1 MIDNHELLKT
11 YRLLTAQNTIKPN
24 REFEK
29 LLQIHPVRSRSGI
42 AIITLLTMPSGCPG
56 RCTYCPTEVRMPK
69 SYVASEPAAARA
81 LALQFDPYLQV
92 ENRIRILEK
101 NAHAADKIELI
112 IKGGTW
118 SAYPKDYREWFI
130 KECFR
135 AMNEHST
142 DSVPEIIN
150 TNPQSKYNR
159 FWGEERAQWSC
170 QQLFDEEQK
179 NETAAHR
186 CIGLTIETR
195 PDWVTLKEI
204 AHLRSLGCTRVEL
217 GLQTTDE
224 EILKNIKRGHTAE
237 QTALATKLLKD
248 AGFKV
253 DHHLMPGLPGA
264 TVESDFEMAREV
276 FTSPRFC
283 PDTAKI
289 YPCVIL
295 PSAELY
301 EWYRQGHFTPY
312 DSNTLVPLLAKIKSI
327 VPPTVRLARIIR
339 DFPSPEIAGGNAI
352 TNLRQTV
359 QEYMRAHGMRCR
371 CLRCREV
378 GHIDESGIKNQESGI
393 EYKCRQYEASD
404 GMEYFLSYE
413 SPDESVLYA
422 FLRLRLPSRNSEDIY
437 RLFPELC
444 GAALIREL
452 HTYGTLVS
460 INRHDKDASQH
471 KGLGKQ
477 LLQKAEC
484 IAAENG
490 YARCAV
496 ISGIGVREYYR
507 KQGYELEDTY
517 MVKKIKSPFS
527 GLSKEEAAAGFEPAI
542 SSPHRIAPDSNH

>member
-1 MIDNHELLKT
+1 MIDNHELLKS
-11 YRLLTAQNTIKPN
+11 YHLLIAQGLAKPN
-24 REFEK
+24 RELEK
-29 LLQIHPVRSRSGI
+29 LLQIHPVRSQSGI

-56 RCTYCPTEVRMPK
+56 RCTYCQTEARMPK

-101 NAHAADKIELI
+101 NGHAADKIELI

-135 AMNEHST
+135 AMNEYSNGT
-142 DSVPEIIN
+142 IPEVIN
-150 TNPQSKYNR
+150 TNPQSKFNR
-159 FWGEERAQWSC
+159 FWGEERKRWS
-170 QQLFDEEQK
+170 LGLLSEEQQK
-179 NETAAHR
+179 NEVALHR

-195 PDWVTLKEI
+195 PDWVTIEEI
-204 AHLRSLGCTRVEL
+204 VHLRTLGCTRVEL
-217 GLQTTDE
+217 GLQTTNE

-248 AGFKV
+248 VGFKV

-264 TVESDFEMAREV
+264 TPESDLEMAREV

-301 EWYRQGHFTPY
+301 EWYRSGRFTPY
-312 DSNTLVPLLAKIKSI
+312 DSDTLVPLLAKIKSI

-359 QEYMRAHGMRCR
+359 QEYMRTHGMRCH

-378 GHIDESGIKNQESGI
+378 GHAYESGMTNEESEI
-393 EYKCRQYEASD
+393 EYKWRNYEAS
-404 GMEYFLSYE
+404 GGIEYFLSYE
-413 SPDESVLYA
+413 SLDESVLYA
-422 FLRLRLPSRNSEDIY
+422 FLRLRLPSHDSENIY
-437 RLFPELC
+437 RFFPELHD
-444 GAALIREL
+444 AALIREL
-452 HTYGTLVS
+452 HTYGTLVA
-460 INRHDKDASQH
+460 INTHDKEASQH

-477 LLQKAEC
+477 LLQKAEY

-507 KQGYELEDTY
+507 KQGYELVGTY
-517 MVKKIKSPFS
+517 MSKKIKA
-527 GLSKEEAAAGFEPAI
+527 L
-542 SSPHRIAPDSNH
+542 D